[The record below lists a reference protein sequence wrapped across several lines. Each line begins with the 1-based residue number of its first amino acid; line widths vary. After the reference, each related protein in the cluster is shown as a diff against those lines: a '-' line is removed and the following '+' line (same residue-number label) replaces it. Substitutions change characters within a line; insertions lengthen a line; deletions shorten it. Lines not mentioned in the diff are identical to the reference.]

1 MKKALLLIAC
11 LTFAAAATAQHYK
24 WLDQNGRVQYGDTPP
39 PGVKAT
45 PLRGPQPPI
54 TQPSA
59 AAKSDDGSAASKGPM
74 TAAERDADF
83 RKRQLEAEKDR
94 QKQAQADQAAEDKR
108 ENCSRAQETQ
118 RSLETGRVSRTD
130 VKGERYYL
138 DERQI
143 ASETTKARQL
153 VQQWCN

>member
-1 MKKALLLIAC
+1 MRRTVLLIFS
-11 LTFAAAATAQHYK
+11 LLFAAGAMAQQYK
-24 WLDQNGRVQYGDTPP
+24 WVDKDGRVQYGDTPP
-39 PGVKAT
+39 AGVKGT
-45 PLRGPQPPI
+45 PVRPP
-54 TQPSA
+54 S
-59 AAKSDDGSAASKGPM
+59 GAASPPADPK
-74 TAAERDADF
+74 AEPAKEAPLTQAEKEADF

-94 QKQAQADQAAEDKR
+94 QKQAQASQAAEDKR

-130 VKGERYYL
+130 AKGERYYL

-143 ASETTKARQL
+143 ASETARTRQL

>member
-1 MKKALLLIAC
+1 MKRALLLIAC

-24 WLDQNGRVQYGDTPP
+24 WVDQNGRVQYGDTPP

-45 PLRGPQPPI
+45 PLRGAQAPI
-54 TQPSA
+54 SQPSA
-59 AAKSDDGSAASKGPM
+59 AAKNDDAGAASKGPM
-74 TAAERDADF
+74 TTAEKEADF
-83 RKRQLEAEKDR
+83 RRRQLEAEKDR
-94 QKQAQADQAAEDKR
+94 QKQAQASQAAEDKR
-108 ENCSRAQETQ
+108 ENCSRAHETQ

-130 VKGERYYL
+130 AKGERYYL

-143 ASETTKARQL
+143 ASETAKARQL

>member
-1 MKKALLLIAC
+1 MRAIVLLIFSLLL
-11 LTFAAAATAQHYK
+11 AAGAMAQQYK
-24 WLDQNGRVQYGDTPP
+24 WVDKDGRVQYGDTPP
-39 PGVKAT
+39 PGVKGSPVRPPPGRASQ
-45 PLRGPQPPI
+45 PDDPQA
-54 TQPSA
+54 QA
-59 AAKSDDGSAASKGPM
+59 EKKGPM
-74 TAAERDADF
+74 TAAEKEADF

-118 RSLETGRVSRTD
+118 RSLETGRVARTD
-130 VKGERYYL
+130 AKGERYFL

-143 ASETTKARQL
+143 ASETANARQR

>member
-1 MKKALLLIAC
+1 MRRIVLLIFSLLL
-11 LTFAAAATAQHYK
+11 AAGAMAQQYK
-24 WLDQNGRVQYGDTPP
+24 WVDKDGRVQYGDTPP
-39 PGVKAT
+39 PGVKGT
-45 PLRGPQPPI
+45 PVRPPPGGASQPDDPQ
-54 TQPSA
+54 
-59 AAKSDDGSAASKGPM
+59 AAKKGPM
-74 TAAERDADF
+74 TAAEKEADF

-118 RSLETGRVSRTD
+118 RSLETGRVARTD
-130 VKGERYYL
+130 AKGERYFL

-143 ASETTKARQL
+143 ASETANARQR